1 MKHKLLV
8 ILILIS
14 TGSACISYNLYN
26 LYNLYNQ
33 TIIKIKQ

>member
-26 LYNLYNQ
+26 LYNQ

>member
-26 LYNLYNQ
+26 Q